1 MNPTTFAVIGASGW
15 RGQFFL
21 RIARELPE
29 RFRVTGLMSRDAAKA
44 DELTRGWNVPAFSDL
59 DGLLRER
66 PQFVVISVPWAASP
80 VLLRELSARQMPVLA
95 ETPPAPDIEG
105 LSALHELTKAG
116 ARIQVAEQ
124 LQFRPLHAAR
134 IALAQSG
141 RLGRISQAQVS
152 VAHGYHGV
160 NLLRQYLGVDFE
172 NVTIS
177 ARSFESPI
185 VQGAGRGGPP
195 EVEKLDDVS
204 QTLAWFD
211 WGDRLGVFDF
221 VGAQYFG
228 WIRASR
234 TLVRGERGE
243 ITDKKV
249 RVLTDFQTPVEMD
262 LVRRDAGH
270 DDDLREVHHQGL
282 TLGDQWIYRNPVAPG
297 RLSDDEI
304 AIATCLQ
311 KMGEYVEG
319 GPDFCSLPQA
329 SQDHYLSILMNEAVK
344 SGQPVT
350 SESQVWSGSL

>member
-15 RGQFFL
+15 RAQFFL

-29 RFRVTGLMSRDAAKA
+29 LFRVTGLMSRDAAKA
-44 DELTRGWNVPAFSDL
+44 DELTREWNLPTFSDL
-59 DGLLRER
+59 DELLRER

-80 VLLRELSARQMPVLA
+80 GLLGELTARQMPVLA
-95 ETPPAPDIEG
+95 ETPPAPDVAG
-105 LSALHELTKAG
+105 LTELHQLTKAG

-134 IALAQSG
+134 IALAQGG
-141 RLGRISQAQVS
+141 RLGRISQAQIS
-152 VAHGYHGV
+152 VAHGYHGI
-160 NLLRQYLGVDFE
+160 NLLRRYLNVDFE
-172 NVTIS
+172 NVTIV
-177 ARSFESPI
+177 ARSFESPM
-185 VQGAGRGGPP
+185 VQGAGRNGPP
-195 EVEKLDDVS
+195 EIEKIVDAS

-211 WGDRLGVFDF
+211 WGDRLGIFDF
-221 VGAQYFG
+221 TDSQYFG

-249 RVLTDFQTPVEMD
+249 RVLTDFRTPIEME

-270 DDDLREVHHQGL
+270 DDDLRELHHQGI
-282 TLGDQWIYRNPVAPG
+282 TLGDEWIYRNPVAPG

-304 AIATCLQ
+304 AVATCLQ

-319 GPDFCSLPQA
+319 GPDFYSLAQA
-329 SQDHYLSILMNEAVK
+329 SQDHYLSILMGEAIK
-344 SGQPVT
+344 SGQNVKST
-350 SESQVWSGSL
+350 SQVWSGSL

>member
-1 MNPTTFAVIGASGW
+1 MKPITFAVIGASGW

-29 RFRVTGLMSRDAAKA
+29 QFRVTGLMSRDAATA
-44 DELTRGWNVPAFSDL
+44 QQLTRDWNVPAFSDL
-59 DGLLRER
+59 DGLLQER

-80 VLLRELSARQMPVLA
+80 VLLNELSARKMPVLA
-95 ETPPAPDIEG
+95 ETPPAPDIAG
-105 LSALHELTKAG
+105 LTALHQLTQSG

-141 RLGRISQAQVS
+141 RLGRVSQAQVS
-152 VAHGYHGV
+152 VAHGYHGI
-160 NLLRQYLGVDFE
+160 NLLRRYLNVDFE
-172 NVTIS
+172 NATIT

-185 VQGAGRGGPP
+185 VKGAGREGPP
-195 EVEKLDDVS
+195 QAEEIIAAS
-204 QTLAWFD
+204 QTLATFD
-211 WGDRLGVFDF
+211 WGDRLGLFDF
-221 VGAQYFG
+221 SGSQYFG

-243 ITDKKV
+243 ITDKKL
-249 RVLTDFQTPVEMD
+249 RLLTDFQTPIAID

-270 DDDLREVHHQGL
+270 EDDLRPLHHEGI
-282 TLGDQWIYRNPVAPG
+282 TLGDEWIYRNPFAPG

-311 KMGEYVEG
+311 KMGEYVED
-319 GPDFCSLPQA
+319 GPDFYSLAEA
-329 SQDHYLSILMNEAVK
+329 SQDHYLSILMGQAVK
-344 SGQPVT
+344 SGQAVQ
-350 SESQVWSGSL
+350 SNSQVWS